1 MGILR
6 ADRVSGLGGA
16 NAINGSVYFKAAQNL
31 RTSNHSD
38 FALGSNDFTIECWWN
53 PGGDLTPNGGGT
65 TDQNFISLWN
75 NSTNRRAWGMYYDG
89 DTTLFGLIA
98 TTDGTGGGNDRSTY
112 YAHTFAKNTWVHLAC
127 VRISNTC
134 TIYVDGTA
142 IGSNTSFT
150 GSIYNNTVEP
160 LVIGGQLTG
169 ADGSHSYDAK
179 ILRGYMSNLRVIN
192 GDGIYTGNFTPPT
205 TRLEKTA
212 NTVLLCCQSPGD
224 ITQEA
229 TGKDLLPYRSSI
241 NDAFPMASHIAPDV
255 GEDHGTTFTD
265 NTKFDTLSYMVP
277 PGGTTAESNRGRGV
291 IAGHYGTPQIN
302 TMSYI
307 NIQSEGNAINFGDL
321 VSGAASA
328 GCFASSTRGVWC
340 GGYYGPAGTVTDT
353 IQYVTIATQGNA
365 IDSGGNLLAARKM
378 NAGLS
383 NDTRG
388 VTAGGTAPSS
398 PDNVMQYVTIAS
410 LGNAS
415 DFGDLT
421 AAAFYPSAAGNTT
434 RGIIYLGSPAPNT
447 ASNVINYITIATTGN
462 ASDFG
467 DATYSAQYRGGLA
480 VSNSTRLV
488 NAGGFDAPVNSNVI
502 DYVTIATTGNA
513 TDFGDLSRPMHGG
526 ANMSNSIRGVFAG
539 AYGTAPAKYSNTME
553 YVTIATQGNG
563 TDFGEVPNISGNSTY
578 TAGCA
583 DSHGG
588 IS

>member
-6 ADRVSGLGGA
+6 SDVVSHSSLEPT
-16 NAINGSVYFKAAQNL
+16 GSVLFDGNSDYLSWGSSIKL
-31 RTSNHSD
+31 GTSD
-38 FALGSNDFTIECWWN
+38 FTLEAWIYVVDENSSDLHQTIFMAGDSSDAGEMVFQVCANNAGTLGQGAARELAI
-53 PGGDLTPNGGGT
+53 
-65 TDQNFISLWN
+65 
-75 NSTNRRAWGMYYDG
+75 RVA
-89 DTTLFGLIA
+89 
-98 TTDGTGGGNDRSTY
+98 GTGYFSY
-112 YAHTFAKNTWVHLAC
+112 YQIEYGQWYHVAC
-127 VRISNTC
+127 VRDSGKIAFFVDGVQTGRSVTVTENLTTAFTQIGYRDSGYNAYFNGYISNAR
-134 TIYVDGTA
+134 IA
-142 IGSNTSFT
+142 
-150 GSIYNNTVEP
+150 
-160 LVIGGQLTG
+160 LG
-169 ADGSHSYDAK
+169 ALYK
-179 ILRGYMSNLRVIN
+179 N
-192 GDGIYTGNFTPPT
+192 NFTPSKFE
-205 TRLEKTA
+205 LENVAGTQ
-212 NTVLLCCQSPGD
+212 LLCCQSSSSATEAYLPRYGGT
-224 ITQEA
+224 ITA
-229 TGKDLLPYRSSI
+229 NGTAAASS
-241 NDAFPMASHIAPDV
+241 FAPDV
-255 GEDHGTTFTD
+255 KKDITDVGVVLGD
-265 NTKFDTLSYMVP
+265 NTKFDTLSYLVP

-307 NIQSEGNAINFGDL
+307 NIQSEGNSMNFGDL

-340 GGYYGPAGTVTDT
+340 GGYYGPAATVTDT

-388 VTAGGTAPSS
+388 VNAGGTAPSS

-421 AAAFYPSAAGNTT
+421 ATSFYPSAAGNTT

-502 DYVTIATTGNA
+502 DYVTIASTGNA
-513 TDFGDLSRPMHGG
+513 TDFGDLTRPMHGG

-539 AYGTAPAKYSNTME
+539 AYGTSPAQYLNTME
-553 YVTIATQGNG
+553 YVTIATTGNG
-563 TDFGEVPNISGNSTY
+563 TAFGEVPNISGNSTY
-578 TAGCA
+578 AAGCS